1 MIGNLARI
9 LIISNRLGR
18 LKTEQVNSL
27 HIFVFFSSKINTLL
41 IFNMAKSKQYFR
53 VHTNN
58 NNQINTLCYL
68 SSRCSFGVLTT
79 RYFSLAQQTDTRKQ
93 TDLFSKKIE
102 DKDLKKSLS
111 R

>member
-1 MIGNLARI
+1 
-9 LIISNRLGR
+9 
-18 LKTEQVNSL
+18 
-27 HIFVFFSSKINTLL
+27 
-41 IFNMAKSKQYFR
+41 MAKSRQYLR
-53 VHTNN
+53 IHTNN

-68 SSRCSFGVLTT
+68 SSRCNFGVLTT